1 MAARTARGPV
11 AIVFGEERRGLSDAE
26 LTLCQAACT
35 IPTCAAYDSMNL
47 AQAAAVMAYELRV
60 AADAGGAPGPAG
72 RGEPA
77 RHETLEALWDRLDGR
92 SSGRRAT

>member
-1 MAARTARGPV
+1 M

-47 AQAAAVMAYELRV
+47 AQAVAVMAYELRLAQTP
-60 AADAGGAPGPAG
+60 AAHRGWAGGGASR
-72 RGEPA
+72 RGTRRWRRSGHGSRPCS
-77 RHETLEALWDRLDGR
+77 DRL
-92 SSGRRAT
+92 AT